1 MLGFAFLPSMLPK
14 INRIKK
20 RKDFEAIFKNSKSL
34 KNSLFSLKTAK
45 NNLGLNR
52 FGFVVSLKVSKNATV
67 RNKVR
72 RRLVEAIKTQKENI
86 KNGTDAVLV
95 AFSGIEKKEFSE
107 IKEAVKARLT
117 KAGISLKNQ
126 AQ

>member
-1 MLGFAFLPSMLPK
+1 MLPK

-107 IKEAVKARLT
+107 IKEAVKDSLT
-117 KAGISLKNQ
+117 KAGIILKNQ